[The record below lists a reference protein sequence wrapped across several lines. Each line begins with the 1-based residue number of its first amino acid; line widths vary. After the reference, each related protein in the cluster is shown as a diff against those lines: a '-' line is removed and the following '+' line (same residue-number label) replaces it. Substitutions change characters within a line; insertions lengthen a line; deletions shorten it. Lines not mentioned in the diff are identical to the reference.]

1 MFPKT
6 FTGRAR
12 SGLGP
17 IVRRVRAAVRNAM
30 LSVTAIGA
38 VAVATHAQDISPR
51 ALVEVA
57 DLTSPV
63 VSPNGKS
70 VAFRLEQATI
80 ERNAYDSFWYVQ
92 DTDGKAPPRRVADGG
107 VLLRD
112 SAGIPLPVKIIWSP
126 DGRWIY
132 YRAMIGG
139 RIDVWRA
146 ASDGSGAE
154 PVTFDPADVSDF
166 YLNADGKT
174 LSFSVGAARDEVIK
188 AEEEE
193 YDRGI
198 RIDSSVPIGQPLFRS
213 GNIAGRL
220 ETQRYGAVW
229 FDRASLLAD
238 APVRWKSVELEARHV
253 RELPASGAPE
263 SPLRPPQLLPDAWAL
278 ALDPTEGRIA
288 LLTRVGGDEDSG
300 EEPAVELVML
310 PGRQPRKPVRC
321 RAEACTNSAITDIQW
336 RPSTDEVLFTV
347 TDPREG
353 LSQSI
358 YRWNVETGAVAPV
371 TRARGQLSG
380 GRDRS
385 SPCGLS
391 YEALICVAAAA
402 DRPPRL
408 ERIDLET
415 GSHRI
420 LFDPNA
426 SLAQAISGRTP
437 ARLLRWTDS
446 EGQEFTGQFFVAPG
460 TSEAR
465 PPLFVTYYRCA
476 GFLRGGVGDEWP
488 LASLAEQGIS
498 ALCINDPPG
507 FPLDA
512 VVRYNRALAG
522 VESAIDLLAAEGLI
536 DRSRVGM
543 GGLSFGSEV
552 TLWTAIKSDLLV
564 ASSVASPVRTPNHY
578 VFSSL
583 KGDAFFSGFKK
594 YWQLGAPAED
604 PVRWA
609 ELSPAYNID
618 KIGAPMLLQMPE
630 QEYIISLEY
639 VIPLILKRKADLY
652 VFPHEP
658 HQKFQPR
665 HKLAAYERNLDWF
678 RFWLQGYEDPDPSKA
693 AQYSHWRNMR
703 SVAPSPA
710 Q

>member
-1 MFPKT
+1 MFAAT
-6 FTGRAR
+6 FTRRAR

-17 IVRRVRAAVRNAM
+17 MIRRVGGAARNAM
-30 LSVTAIGA
+30 LSGTAIGA
-38 VAVATHAQDISPR
+38 VTVAAHAQDISPR

-112 SAGIPLPVKIIWSP
+112 SAGIPLPVKVIWSP

-132 YRAMIGG
+132 YRAMIAG

-154 PVTFDPADVSDF
+154 PVTFDPGDVRDF
-166 YLNADGKT
+166 SLTTDGKT
-174 LSFSVGAARDEVIK
+174 LSFSVGATRDEVIK

-213 GNIAGRL
+213 GNLAGRL
-220 ETQRYGAVW
+220 ATQRYGGVW
-229 FDRASLLAD
+229 FERVSLLAD
-238 APVRWKSVELEARHV
+238 APDQWKAIELVTRNV

-263 SPLRPPQLLPDAWAL
+263 SPLTAAQVLPDAWAL
-278 ALDPTEGRIA
+278 ALDRTKGRIA
-288 LLTRVGGDEDSG
+288 LLTRIGGHEDSG
-300 EEPAVELVML
+300 EEPVVELVML
-310 PGRQPRKPVRC
+310 PTRQVRKPVRC
-321 RAEACTNSAITDIQW
+321 RAEACSNRPITDIQW
-336 RPSTDEVLFTV
+336 RPNTDEVVFTV

-358 YRWNVETGAVAPV
+358 YRWNVQTGAVAPV

-380 GRDRS
+380 SRDRS

-391 YEALICVAAAA
+391 SEALICVAAAA

-408 ERIDLET
+408 ERIDLQT

-420 LFDPNA
+420 LFDPNV
-426 SLAQAISGRTP
+426 SLAQAIRGRTP
-437 ARLLRWTDS
+437 ARRVRWTDS
-446 EGQEFTGQFFVAPG
+446 KGQEFTGQFFPAAG
-460 TSEAR
+460 TSETLS
-465 PPLFVTYYRCA
+465 PLFITYYRCT

-522 VESAIDLLAAEGLI
+522 IESAIGMLAGEGLI
-536 DRSRVGM
+536 DRTKVGM

-552 TLWTAIKSDLLV
+552 TLWTTIKSDLLV
-564 ASSVASPVRTPNHY
+564 ASSVTSPVRTPNHY
-578 VFSSL
+578 LFSSL
-583 KGDAFFSGFKK
+583 KGDAFFSGFQK
-594 YWQLGAPAED
+594 YWQLGAPDAD
-604 PVRWA
+604 PERWK

-618 KIGAPMLLQMPE
+618 KIRAPMLLQMPE
-630 QEYIISLEY
+630 QEYIITLEY
-639 VIPLILKRKADLY
+639 VIPLILKKMADLY

-678 RFWLQGYEDPDPSKA
+678 RFWLQGYEDSDPSKVE
-693 AQYSHWRNMR
+693 QYDRWRKMR
-703 SVAPSPA
+703 LARPSPG